1 MSSLLLCLWT
11 HQSNSIICDCFQNY
25 YDAVAMCRVM
35 GGGDL
40 AESVKSFPAAEKYCK
55 RARGGC
61 APSLVRMNAFV
72 LVS

>member
-1 MSSLLLCLWT
+1 
-11 HQSNSIICDCFQNY
+11 
-25 YDAVAMCRVM
+25 M

-61 APSLVRMNAFV
+61 APSLVSSPSHLGLAY
-72 LVS
+72 

>member
-1 MSSLLLCLWT
+1 MKLST
-11 HQSNSIICDCFQNY
+11 VDRFFQNY

-40 AESVKSFPAAEKYCK
+40 AEVVKSFPAADKYCK

-61 APSLVRMNAFV
+61 APSLVNHRFFHQMKV
-72 LVS
+72 L